1 MYSTKISEWELIPS
15 SFDVKY
21 KIIDQKLEESYD
33 YCLEW
38 MSEHSKSFYFAS
50 RFLPNDQRRSV
61 SALYAFCRLT
71 DDLVDEA
78 DPGTSKTELNN
89 SLDEL
94 KSIIIKLN
102 QGYTSSNPILQAFG
116 DTIKRHNIP
125 VHYMHELIEGIRM
138 DLNVSKYNTDE
149 ELDLYMFRVASTV
162 GLMMTHIFLDNP
174 SPETLE
180 RASDLGKAMQ
190 LTNILRDVK
199 EDFERGRIYLPK
211 VTRDLYR
218 VSETDLKGEVTN
230 ETLQKLIEFEI
241 VRAKNF
247 YARAELGIKDLPP
260 TAAYTIKV
268 ASKVYGEI
276 LNEIKRMDYQILH
289 QRAIVSK
296 LRKVIIATKVRLE
309 FLRKI

>member
-15 SFDVKY
+15 TFDVKY
-21 KIIDQKLEESYD
+21 ELIDQKLEESYN
-33 YCLEW
+33 YCLDW

-50 RFLPNDQRRSV
+50 RFLPDDQRRSV
-61 SALYAFCRLT
+61 AALYAFCRLT

-78 DPGTSKTELNN
+78 EPGTSKTELNN

-94 KSIIIKLN
+94 KSIITKLD

-116 DTIKRHNIP
+116 DTIQRNNIP
-125 VHYMHELIEGIRM
+125 VHYMYELIEGIRM
-138 DLNVSKYNTDE
+138 DLNVTKYNTDE

-162 GLMMTHIFLDNP
+162 GLMMTHIFENNP
-174 SPETLE
+174 AAETLE
-180 RASDLGKAMQ
+180 RAADLGKAMQ

-211 VTRDLYR
+211 VTRDLYG
-218 VSETDLKGEVTN
+218 VSETDLEGKEAN
-230 ETLQKLIEFEI
+230 IKLRRLIEFEI
-241 VRAKNF
+241 VRAENF

-260 TAAYTIKV
+260 TAAYTINV

-276 LNEIKRMDYQILH
+276 LNEIKRMDYQILS

-296 LRKVIIATKVRLE
+296 LRKIIIATKVRLE